1 MKVIVSF
8 IILYKN
14 MPILIFDEKFKL
26 VFAGNCRKFLED
38 LILIKAFSDSFFLF
52 SRDKYHFYEFIYMS

>member
-1 MKVIVSF
+1 
-8 IILYKN
+8 

-38 LILIKAFSDSFFLF
+38 LILIKAFSDSFFYSLGINTI
-52 SRDKYHFYEFIYMS
+52 SMNSFICHNS